1 MKRYFSIIAVMAL
14 VLCMLV
20 GCGSKKDDTSSKSAK
35 QEETVAPESTDN
47 SGQDAETSDS
57 LSDDTNQLS
66 GKHHV
71 VIKVKDYG
79 NIKVELDADTAP
91 ISVTNFVKLA
101 KQGFY
106 DGLTFHRI
114 IDGFMIQ
121 GGDPNGDGTGGS
133 DETIKGEF
141 SENGVENNIS
151 HVRGTISMARSS
163 ENDSASSQF
172 FIVQSDSTYLDGQ
185 YAGFGTVTSG
195 MDIVDKICKDTPV
208 TDTNGT
214 VEKENQPVIDSIKVV
229 DWQIWCKGQK
239 QIVMYVYKQIAIWR
253 LDHNIIIIVRS
264 LQNIINGIEIKNLNN
279 SKSLFKID
287 L

>member
-1 MKRYFSIIAVMAL
+1 MKRYFSIIAIMAL
-14 VLCMLV
+14 VVCMFA
-20 GCGSKKDDTSSKSAK
+20 GCGSKKSNTSSNANSGTSSSESAK
-35 QEETVAPESTDN
+35 QEETAVPESTE
-47 SGQDAETSDS
+47 STDAGSDIS
-57 LSDDTNQLS
+57 SSDDTKQLS

-71 VIKVKDYG
+71 VIKVKKYG

-91 ISVTNFVKLA
+91 ISVTNFVNLA
-101 KQGFY
+101 KKGFY
-106 DGLTFHRI
+106 DSLTFHRI

-121 GGDPNGDGTGGS
+121 GGDPSGDGTGGS

-141 SENGVENNIS
+141 SDNGVENNIS

-208 TDTNGT
+208 TDSNGT
-214 VEKENQPVIDSIKVV
+214 VEKENQPVI
-229 DWQIWCKGQK
+229 
-239 QIVMYVYKQIAIWR
+239 
-253 LDHNIIIIVRS
+253 
-264 LQNIINGIEIKNLNN
+264 E
-279 SKSLFKID
+279 KITVKD
-287 L
+287 